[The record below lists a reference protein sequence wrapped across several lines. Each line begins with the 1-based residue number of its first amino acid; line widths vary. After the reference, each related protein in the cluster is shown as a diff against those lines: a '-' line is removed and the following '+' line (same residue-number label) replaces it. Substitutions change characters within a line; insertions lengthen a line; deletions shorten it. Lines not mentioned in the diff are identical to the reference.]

1 MNARI
6 VDLSAG
12 VLVTLA
18 GLFSVFYLIPQHI
31 SSGMGFGL
39 SPRAFPYLCA
49 GAVTVLG
56 VALVIFSARD
66 RALAERPAP
75 VSRAALKRLVVVLAV
90 LALVLALMQWVGFLA
105 AAVVAVAL
113 LMLLMGERRWLP
125 IVLTSLGWSLFLW
138 VLFDRVLGTPLP

>member
-18 GLFSVFYLIPQHI
+18 GLFAVFYLIPQHI
-31 SSGMGFGL
+31 SPGMGFGL

-49 GAVTVLG
+49 TAITVLG
-56 VALVIFSARD
+56 VALVVLSARD
-66 RALAERPAP
+66 RVLSERPAP
-75 VSRAALKRLVVVLAV
+75 VSVAALKRLLLVLLVLVLA
-90 LALVLALMQWVGFLA
+90 LALMQWAGFLVA
-105 AAVVAVAL
+105 ATVAVAL

-125 IVLTSLGWSLFLW
+125 VVLTSVGWSLFLW

>member
-1 MNARI
+1 MR
-6 VDLSAG
+6 G
-12 VLVTLA
+12 VLITV
-18 GLFSVFYLIPQHI
+18 
-31 SSGMGFGL
+31 
-39 SPRAFPYLCA
+39 
-49 GAVTVLG
+49 VLG

-66 RALAERPAP
+66 RALSERPAP

-90 LALVLALMQWVGFLA
+90 LTLVLALMQWVGFLA

-125 IVLTSLGWSLFLW
+125 IVLTSVGWSLFLW